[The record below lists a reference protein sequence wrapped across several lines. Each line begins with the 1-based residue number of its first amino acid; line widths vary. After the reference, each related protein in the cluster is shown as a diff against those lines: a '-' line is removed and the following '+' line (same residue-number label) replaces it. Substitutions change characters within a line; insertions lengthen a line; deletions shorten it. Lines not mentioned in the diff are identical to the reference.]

1 MSVANINQKVG
12 SDFEAQ
18 VASAPIRRL
27 PLVTLYLSERCNSR
41 CVTCDYWQH
50 GTADMSLAS
59 VSRLL
64 PSLASLHT
72 KTVLISGGEPLLNP
86 EWAEIAA
93 LLRAKGMA
101 LWLLTSGLSLAK
113 HVIKVAQVFHRVTV
127 SLDGTDRATY
137 KAIRGLDAF
146 DTVCHGIRMA
156 TDAGIVVGLRVTVQ
170 RDNCHKLAEFVRLA
184 QQLRVQEISF
194 LAADVANPHVFGRNA
209 TFTSNV
215 ALHPTDLPVLEK
227 TLQSMESEFA
237 DEFESGFI
245 AESPGKLRRILQ
257 YYSAI
262 CGRGSYPPVRC
273 NAPEF
278 SAVIQAD
285 GQIRPCF
292 FISGPPDTYATEDVG
307 NALNGTSMAALRS
320 DIRCGRRTE
329 CTTCVCSMW
338 RDGQP
343 YV

>member
-1 MSVANINQKVG
+1 M
-12 SDFEAQ
+12 
-18 VASAPIRRL
+18 RHL

-50 GTADMSLAS
+50 GSVDMSLES

-64 PSLASLHT
+64 PSLVSLHT

-86 EWAEIAA
+86 EWEEISV
-93 LLRAKGMA
+93 LLRAKGLT

-113 HVIKVAQVFHRVTV
+113 HVTKVAEVFHRVTV

-146 DTVCHGIRMA
+146 DTVCRGIRMA
-156 TDAGIVVGLRVTVQ
+156 TDAGIPVGLRITVQ
-170 RDNCHKLAEFVRLA
+170 RDNFKNLTDFVRLA

-215 ALHPTDLPVLEK
+215 ALHRTDLPVLEQ
-227 TLQSMESEFA
+227 TLQSMESECAEEFA
-237 DEFESGFI
+237 NNFI

-278 SAVIQAD
+278 SAVIEAD
-285 GQIRPCF
+285 GRLRPCF
-292 FISGPPDTYATEDVG
+292 FISGPPDTCATEDLG
-307 NALNGTSMAALRS
+307 SALNATNMAALRS
-320 DIRCGRRTE
+320 DIRCGRRPE
-329 CTTCVCSMW
+329 CVTCVCSMW
-338 RDGQP
+338 RDGEP